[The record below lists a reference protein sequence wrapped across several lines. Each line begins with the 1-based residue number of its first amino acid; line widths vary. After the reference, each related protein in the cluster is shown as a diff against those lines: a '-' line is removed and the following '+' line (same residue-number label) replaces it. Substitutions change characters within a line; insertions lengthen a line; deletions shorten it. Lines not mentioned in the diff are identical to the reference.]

1 MVCVVGESK
10 EQDVVATGWS
20 PVLGCATHPRK
31 TRGAK
36 SSGVTPSLGGK
47 MKLSRSLGRF
57 AVLAIALS
65 FVSQAL
71 AQSVGGA
78 GGVIEG
84 AKREG
89 TVVFYGPLN
98 INDSQAIAKRFEEK
112 YPFIR
117 VEILRMSAEPLLN
130 RIMTEDKA
138 GRNVVDVINNTVI
151 NAVKKARLLQPYR
164 SPEHVEYPGQFKD
177 PEGYWA
183 SIHNNYYVLGY
194 NSKLLS
200 AAEAPKDW
208 WDLLNPKWK
217 GKIGMD
223 QEEFE
228 WYAQSVNTWGHEK
241 GRKFH
246 RTLAQQQIHWRKGHT
261 LLSQLIA
268 AGEFPLGIV
277 YAHRVE
283 SMKKAGAPIE
293 CVKTINP
300 VFVAQSPVGLA
311 AKAPH
316 PNAARLY
323 LDFMLSKEAQL
334 ILRSFNRSSAR
345 NDVEPLVPEMHH
357 SKLKLVAID
366 PKVAEDLNRYA
377 NEFRDIYFR

>member
-1 MVCVVGESK
+1 MVCVIGKIRKQKTKDRVG
-10 EQDVVATGWS
+10 ATGWS

-47 MKLSRSLGRF
+47 MKLSRSFGLF
-57 AVLAIALS
+57 AIVAALLT
-65 FVSQAL
+65 FVSQAS

-130 RIMTEDKA
+130 RIITEDKA
-138 GRNVVDVINNTVI
+138 GAKRCGRNQQYGHQRG
-151 NAVKKARLLQPYR
+151 KK
-164 SPEHVEYPGQFKD
+164 S
-177 PEGYWA
+177 
-183 SIHNNYYVLGY
+183 
-194 NSKLLS
+194 
-200 AAEAPKDW
+200 
-208 WDLLNPKWK
+208 
-217 GKIGMD
+217 
-223 QEEFE
+223 
-228 WYAQSVNTWGHEK
+228 
-241 GRKFH
+241 
-246 RTLAQQQIHWRKGHT
+246 
-261 LLSQLIA
+261 
-268 AGEFPLGIV
+268 

-293 CVKTINP
+293 WVKTINP

-323 LDFMLSKEAQL
+323 LDFMLSKEEQL

>member
-1 MVCVVGESK
+1 MKKTAHSLKFGGLAILVL
-10 EQDVVATGWS
+10 VVA
-20 PVLGCATHPRK
+20 L
-31 TRGAK
+31 RGE
-36 SSGVTPSLGGK
+36 V
-47 MKLSRSLGRF
+47 
-57 AVLAIALS
+57 
-65 FVSQAL
+65 L
-71 AQSVGGA
+71 AQSSA
-78 GGVIEG
+78 GTASVIEG

-89 TVVFYGPLN
+89 NVVFYGPLN
-98 INDSQAIAKRFEEK
+98 INDSQALAKRFEAK
-112 YPFIR
+112 YPFIK

-130 RIMTEDKA
+130 RIVTEDKA

-151 NAVKKARLLQPYR
+151 NALKRARLLQPYR
-164 SPEHVEYPGQFKD
+164 SSEHTGYPEQFKD

-183 SIHNNYYVLGY
+183 SMNNNYYVLGY
-194 NSKLLS
+194 NSKLVNG
-200 AAEAPKDW
+200 AEAPKDW

-228 WYAQSVNTWGHEK
+228 WYAQSVDTWGREK
-241 GRKFH
+241 AQKFH
-246 RTLAQQQIHWRKGHT
+246 RGLAQQQINWRKGHT
-261 LLSQLIA
+261 LISQLIA
-268 AGEFPLGIV
+268 AGEFPLGIL

-293 CVKTINP
+293 WVKTTNP

-316 PNAARLY
+316 PNAAKLY
-323 LDFMLSKEAQL
+323 LDFILSTEAQL
-334 ILRSFNRSSAR
+334 MLRSVNRISSR
-345 NDVEPLVPEMHH
+345 SDIEPLVPEMHH

-377 NEFRDIYFR
+377 REFRDIYFR